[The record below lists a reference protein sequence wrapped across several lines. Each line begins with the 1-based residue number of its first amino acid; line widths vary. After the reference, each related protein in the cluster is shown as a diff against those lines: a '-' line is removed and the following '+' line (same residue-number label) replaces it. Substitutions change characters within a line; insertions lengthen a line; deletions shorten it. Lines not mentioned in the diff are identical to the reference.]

1 MLHNIVKFQKVM
13 MRDMSKDSLAR
24 AVERFGQALEGSGMP
39 RMPAR
44 VFAYVLA
51 EDSDRYTAAQL
62 AEGLQVSPA
71 AISGAVRYLVD
82 TGLLIRERAPGRR
95 GDIFRVLDGDIW
107 ATITTARK
115 PMIDNFIA
123 AVDDAIA
130 LVGAESPGGRR
141 LVETADF
148 LRFTRADLE
157 DLPRR
162 WASYRDELRAQQVG
176 ARSANAPG

>member
-1 MLHNIVKFQKVM
+1 MTNDPLF
-13 MRDMSKDSLAR
+13 R

-62 AEGLQVSPA
+62 SEGLQVSPA

-82 TGLLIRERAPGRR
+82 TGLLIKERMPGRR
-95 GDIFRVLDGDIW
+95 GDIFRVVDGDIW

-123 AVDDAIA
+123 AVEEAIT
-130 LVGAESPGGRR
+130 LVGAETPGGQR

-148 LRFTRADLE
+148 LRFTRADLD

-162 WASYRDELRAQQVG
+162 WATYRSDA
-176 ARSANAPG
+176 ARRRGDARVAKTPG

>member
-1 MLHNIVKFQKVM
+1 
-13 MRDMSKDSLAR
+13 MSNDLSR
-24 AVERFGQALEGSGMP
+24 AVERFGQALEGSGMA

-82 TGLLIRERAPGRR
+82 TGLLIRERAPGRK

-107 ATITTARK
+107 TTITTARK

-130 LVGAESPGGRR
+130 LVGADTPGGRR

-148 LRFTRADLE
+148 LRFTRADLD

-162 WASYRDELRAQQVG
+162 WASYREKVNAQQIG
-176 ARSANAPG
+176 TRATRTPG

>member
-1 MLHNIVKFQKVM
+1 
-13 MRDMSKDSLAR
+13 MSSDSLFR

-44 VFAYVLA
+44 VFAFVLA
-51 EDSDRYTAAQL
+51 EDSERYTAAEL

-71 AISGAVRYLVD
+71 AISGAVRYLVN
-82 TGLLIRERAPGRR
+82 TGLLIKERVPGRR

-107 ATITTARK
+107 STITTARK

-130 LVGAESPGGRR
+130 LVGADTPGGRR

-148 LRFTRADLE
+148 LRFTRADLD

-162 WASYRDELRAQQVG
+162 WASYREAVKAQQIG
-176 ARSANAPG
+176 AGAAKAPG

>member
-1 MLHNIVKFQKVM
+1 MTSDHLFQ
-13 MRDMSKDSLAR
+13 

-44 VFAYVLA
+44 VFAFVLA
-51 EDSDRYTAAQL
+51 DDSDRYTAGQL

-95 GDIFRVLDGDIW
+95 GDIFRVPDGDIW

-130 LVGAESPGGRR
+130 LVGVDSPGGKR

-162 WASYRDELRAQQVG
+162 WAAYREEMEAPKARARSG
-176 ARSANAPG
+176 ARN

>member
-1 MLHNIVKFQKVM
+1 MSNEALFQ
-13 MRDMSKDSLAR
+13 
-24 AVERFGQALEGSGMP
+24 AVERFGQALEGSGMA

-44 VFAYVLA
+44 VFAFVLA
-51 EDSDRYTAAQL
+51 DDADRYTAAQL

-82 TGLLIRERAPGRR
+82 TGLLIKERVPGRR
-95 GDIFRVLDGDIW
+95 GDCFRVVDGDIW
-107 ATITTARK
+107 STITTARK
-115 PMIDNFIA
+115 PMIDNFIT

-130 LVGAESPGGRR
+130 LVGKDTPGGQR

-162 WASYRDELRAQQVG
+162 WASYRDEVNAQQVAPRG
-176 ARSANAPG
+176 AKRRD

>member
-1 MLHNIVKFQKVM
+1 MSDDPLFQ
-13 MRDMSKDSLAR
+13 
-24 AVERFGQALEGSGMP
+24 AVERFGQALEGSGMA

-51 EDSDRYTAAQL
+51 DDADRYTAAQL

-82 TGLLIRERAPGRR
+82 TGLLIKERAPGRR
-95 GDIFRVLDGDIW
+95 GDIFRVVDGDIW
-107 ATITTARK
+107 STITTARK

-130 LVGAESPGGRR
+130 LVGEETPGGRR

-162 WASYRDELRAQQVG
+162 WASYRDDVNAQQIG
-176 ARSANAPG
+176 TRAAKAPG

>member
-1 MLHNIVKFQKVM
+1 MSDAPLFQ
-13 MRDMSKDSLAR
+13 
-24 AVERFGQALEGSGMP
+24 AVERFGQALEGSGMA

-51 EDSDRYTAAQL
+51 DDADRYTAAQL
-62 AEGLQVSPA
+62 AQGLQVSPA

-82 TGLLIRERAPGRR
+82 TGLLIKERAPGRR
-95 GDIFRVLDGDIW
+95 GDIFRVVDGDIW
-107 ATITTARK
+107 STITTARK

-130 LVGAESPGGRR
+130 LVGEDTPGGRR

-162 WASYRDELRAQQVG
+162 WASYRDEVNAQQLRPRG
-176 ARSANAPG
+176 AEASG

>member
-1 MLHNIVKFQKVM
+1 MTSDRLF
-13 MRDMSKDSLAR
+13 R

-51 EDSDRYTAAQL
+51 QDSDGYTASQL
-62 AEGLQVSPA
+62 SEGLQVSPA

-82 TGLLIRERAPGRR
+82 TGLLLKERVPGRR
-95 GDIFRVLDGDIW
+95 GDIFRVVDGDIW

-130 LVGAESPGGRR
+130 LVGADTPGGQR

-162 WASYRDELRAQQVG
+162 WAAYREDTATQRGE
-176 ARSANAPG
+176 ARVAKTPG

>member
-1 MLHNIVKFQKVM
+1 
-13 MRDMSKDSLAR
+13 
-24 AVERFGQALEGSGMP
+24 MP

-62 AEGLQVSPA
+62 SEALQVSPA

-82 TGLLIRERAPGRR
+82 TGLLIKERVPGRR
-95 GDIFRVLDGDIW
+95 GDIFRVADGDIW

-115 PMIDNFIA
+115 PMIDNFIT
-123 AVDDAIA
+123 AVDDAVA
-130 LVGAESPGGRR
+130 LVGADTPGGQR

-162 WASYRDELRAQQVG
+162 WATYREDAATQRGDARRAK
-176 ARSANAPG
+176 APG

>member
-1 MLHNIVKFQKVM
+1 VNDDPLFQ
-13 MRDMSKDSLAR
+13 
-24 AVERFGQALEGSGMP
+24 AVERFGQALEGSGMA

-51 EDSDRYTAAQL
+51 DDADRYTAGQL

-82 TGLLIRERAPGRR
+82 TGLLIKERAPGRR
-95 GDIFRVLDGDIW
+95 GDIFRVVDGDIW
-107 ATITTARK
+107 STITTARK

-130 LVGAESPGGRR
+130 LVGEDTPGGRR

-162 WASYRDELRAQQVG
+162 WASYRDEVTAQQLRPRG
-176 ARSANAPG
+176 AEAPG

>member
-1 MLHNIVKFQKVM
+1 MNNDDPLFQ
-13 MRDMSKDSLAR
+13 
-24 AVERFGQALEGSGMP
+24 AVERFGQALEGSGMA

-51 EDSDRYTAAQL
+51 DDADRYTAAQL

-82 TGLLIRERAPGRR
+82 TGLLIKERAPGRR
-95 GDIFRVLDGDIW
+95 GDIFRVVDGDIW
-107 ATITTARK
+107 STITTARK

-130 LVGAESPGGRR
+130 LVGEDTPGGRR

-148 LRFTRADLE
+148 LRFTRADLD

-162 WASYRDELRAQQVG
+162 WASYRDQVTTQQLRPRG
-176 ARSANAPG
+176 AEAPG

>member
-1 MLHNIVKFQKVM
+1 MSDDPLFQ
-13 MRDMSKDSLAR
+13 
-24 AVERFGQALEGSGMP
+24 AVERFGQALEGSGMA

-51 EDSDRYTAAQL
+51 DDADRYTAAQL

-82 TGLLIRERAPGRR
+82 TGLLIKERAPGRR
-95 GDIFRVLDGDIW
+95 GDIFRVVDGDIW
-107 ATITTARK
+107 STITTARK

-130 LVGAESPGGRR
+130 LIGEETPGGRR

-162 WASYRDELRAQQVG
+162 WASYRDDVNAQQIG
-176 ARSANAPG
+176 TRAAKAPG

>member
-1 MLHNIVKFQKVM
+1 
-13 MRDMSKDSLAR
+13 MSNDLFR
-24 AVERFGQALEGSGMP
+24 AVERFGQALEGSGMA

-82 TGLLIRERAPGRR
+82 TGLLIRERAPGRK

-107 ATITTARK
+107 TTITTARK

-130 LVGAESPGGRR
+130 LVGADTPGGGR

-148 LRFTRADLE
+148 LRFTRADLD

-162 WASYRDELRAQQVG
+162 WASYRDEVNAQQIKTR
-176 ARSANAPG
+176 AAKAPG

>member
-1 MLHNIVKFQKVM
+1 
-13 MRDMSKDSLAR
+13 MSSDSLSR

-51 EDSDRYTAAQL
+51 DDSEAYTAADL

-71 AISGAVRYLVD
+71 AISGAARYLVD

-95 GDIFRVLDGDIW
+95 GDILRVLDGDIW
-107 ATITTARK
+107 STITKARR
-115 PMIDNFIA
+115 PMIDAFIA
-123 AVDDAIA
+123 AVDDAIM
-130 LVGAESPGGRR
+130 LVGADTPGGHR

-148 LRFTRADLE
+148 FRFTRADLE

-162 WASYRDELRAQQVG
+162 WAAYREELG
-176 ARSANAPG
+176 ARQAGAGAEPQRS

>member
-1 MLHNIVKFQKVM
+1 VTPDPLF
-13 MRDMSKDSLAR
+13 R

-62 AEGLQVSPA
+62 SEALQVSPA

-82 TGLLIRERAPGRR
+82 TGLLIKERVPGRR
-95 GDIFRVLDGDIW
+95 GDLFRVADGDIW
-107 ATITTARK
+107 ATITIARK

-123 AVDDAIA
+123 AVDDAVA
-130 LVGAESPGGRR
+130 LVGADTPGGQR

-162 WASYRDELRAQQVG
+162 WARYREDAATERGDARRAKT
-176 ARSANAPG
+176 PG

>member
-1 MLHNIVKFQKVM
+1 
-13 MRDMSKDSLAR
+13 MSSDSLFQ

-82 TGLLIRERAPGRR
+82 TGLLIRERAPG
-95 GDIFRVLDGDIW
+95 
-107 ATITTARK
+107 
-115 PMIDNFIA
+115 
-123 AVDDAIA
+123 
-130 LVGAESPGGRR
+130 
-141 LVETADF
+141 VEVTSSGCSTGTSGP
-148 LRFTRADLE
+148 RS
-157 DLPRR
+157 PRR
-162 WASYRDELRAQQVG
+162 ASR
-176 ARSANAPG
+176 

>member
-1 MLHNIVKFQKVM
+1 MNSDPLFQ
-13 MRDMSKDSLAR
+13 
-24 AVERFGQALEGSGMP
+24 AVERFGQALEGSGMA

-51 EDSDRYTAAQL
+51 DDADRYTAGQL

-82 TGLLIRERAPGRR
+82 TGLLIKERAPGRR
-95 GDIFRVLDGDIW
+95 GDIFRVVDGDIW
-107 ATITTARK
+107 STITTARK

-130 LVGAESPGGRR
+130 LVGKDTPGGRR

-162 WASYRDELRAQQVG
+162 WASYRDEVNAQQLRPRG
-176 ARSANAPG
+176 AKAPG

>member
-1 MLHNIVKFQKVM
+1 MTDVPLFQ
-13 MRDMSKDSLAR
+13 
-24 AVERFGQALEGSGMP
+24 AVERFGQALEGSGMA

-51 EDSDRYTAAQL
+51 DDADRYTAAQL

-82 TGLLIRERAPGRR
+82 TGLLIKERAPGRR
-95 GDIFRVLDGDIW
+95 GDIFRVVDGDIW
-107 ATITTARK
+107 STITTARK

-130 LVGAESPGGRR
+130 LVGEDTPGGRR

-162 WASYRDELRAQQVG
+162 WASYRDGVNAEQLRPRG
-176 ARSANAPG
+176 AEAPG

>member
-1 MLHNIVKFQKVM
+1 MTTDPLF
-13 MRDMSKDSLAR
+13 R
-24 AVERFGQALEGSGMP
+24 AVERFGQALEGSGMA

-82 TGLLIRERAPGRR
+82 TGLLIKERVPGRR
-95 GDIFRVLDGDIW
+95 GDIFRVVDGDIW

-123 AVDDAIA
+123 AVEDAIV
-130 LVGAESPGGRR
+130 LVGADTPGGQR

-162 WASYRDELRAQQVG
+162 WATYRQDAAAQRG
-176 ARSANAPG
+176 EARVARTPG

>member
-1 MLHNIVKFQKVM
+1 MNSDPLFQ
-13 MRDMSKDSLAR
+13 
-24 AVERFGQALEGSGMP
+24 AVERFGQALEGSGMA

-51 EDSDRYTAAQL
+51 DDADRYTAAQL

-82 TGLLIRERAPGRR
+82 TGLLIKERAPGRR
-95 GDIFRVLDGDIW
+95 GDMFRVVDGDIW
-107 ATITTARK
+107 STITTARK

-130 LVGAESPGGRR
+130 LVGEDTPGGHR
-141 LVETADF
+141 LIETADF

-162 WASYRDELRAQQVG
+162 WASYRDEVNAQQLRPRG
-176 ARSANAPG
+176 AKAPG

>member
-1 MLHNIVKFQKVM
+1 
-13 MRDMSKDSLAR
+13 MSNDLFR
-24 AVERFGQALEGSGMP
+24 AVERFGQALEGSGMA

-82 TGLLIRERAPGRR
+82 TGLLIRERAPGRK

-107 ATITTARK
+107 TTITTARK

-130 LVGAESPGGRR
+130 LVGADTPGGRR

-148 LRFTRADLE
+148 LRFTRADLD

-162 WASYRDELRAQQVG
+162 WASYREKVNAQQIG
-176 ARSANAPG
+176 TRATGTPG

>member
-1 MLHNIVKFQKVM
+1 MNHDPLFQ
-13 MRDMSKDSLAR
+13 
-24 AVERFGQALEGSGMP
+24 AVERFGQALEGSGMA

-51 EDSDRYTAAQL
+51 DHADRFTAAQL

-82 TGLLIRERAPGRR
+82 TGLLIKERAPGRR
-95 GDIFRVLDGDIW
+95 GDIFRVVDGDIW
-107 ATITTARK
+107 STITTARK

-130 LVGAESPGGRR
+130 LVGEDTPGGRR

-162 WASYRDELRAQQVG
+162 WASYRDEVNGQQLRPRG
-176 ARSANAPG
+176 ATAPG

>member
-1 MLHNIVKFQKVM
+1 MNTDPLFQ
-13 MRDMSKDSLAR
+13 
-24 AVERFGQALEGSGMP
+24 AVERFGQALEGSGMA

-51 EDSDRYTAAQL
+51 DDADRYTAAQL

-82 TGLLIRERAPGRR
+82 TGLLIKERAPGRR
-95 GDIFRVLDGDIW
+95 GDIFRVVDGDIW
-107 ATITTARK
+107 STITTARK

-130 LVGAESPGGRR
+130 LVGPDTPGGRR

-162 WASYRDELRAQQVG
+162 WASYREEVKAQQLRPRG
-176 ARSANAPG
+176 AQASG

>member
-1 MLHNIVKFQKVM
+1 
-13 MRDMSKDSLAR
+13 MSNDPLFR

-71 AISGAVRYLVD
+71 AISGAARYLVD
-82 TGLLIRERAPGRR
+82 NGLLIRERAPGRR
-95 GDIFRVLDGDIW
+95 GDVFRVLDGDIW
-107 ATITTARK
+107 ATITNARK
-115 PMIDNFIA
+115 PMIDNFIV

-130 LVGAESPGGRR
+130 LVGEKTPGGQR

-148 LRFTRADLE
+148 LRFTRADLD

-162 WASYRDELRAQQVG
+162 WASYRDEVSAQAKGPRA
-176 ARSANAPG
+176 AEAPG

>member
-1 MLHNIVKFQKVM
+1 MTTEPLF
-13 MRDMSKDSLAR
+13 R

-39 RMPAR
+39 RMAAR

-62 AEGLQVSPA
+62 SESLQVSPA

-82 TGLLIRERAPGRR
+82 TGLLIKERVPGRR
-95 GDIFRVLDGDIW
+95 GDLFRVVDGDIW
-107 ATITTARK
+107 GTITTARK

-130 LVGAESPGGRR
+130 LVGPDTPGGKR

-148 LRFTRADLE
+148 LRFTRAELE

-162 WASYRDELRAQQVG
+162 WATYREDAATQRG
-176 ARSANAPG
+176 DARVARTPG

>member
-1 MLHNIVKFQKVM
+1 MNNGPLFQ
-13 MRDMSKDSLAR
+13 
-24 AVERFGQALEGSGMP
+24 AVERFGQALEGSGMA

-51 EDSDRYTAAQL
+51 DDADRYTAAQL
-62 AEGLQVSPA
+62 AQGLQVSPA

-82 TGLLIRERAPGRR
+82 TGLLIKERAPGRR
-95 GDIFRVLDGDIW
+95 GDIFRVVDGDIW
-107 ATITTARK
+107 STITTARK

-130 LVGAESPGGRR
+130 LVGEDTPGGRR

-162 WASYRDELRAQQVG
+162 WASYRDEVNAQQVRPRG
-176 ARSANAPG
+176 AEAPG